1 MSFALSAVQ
10 DETAPANAAWRP
22 VQLAFNPATG
32 SYELCTLDGV
42 VVANDDQP
50 PAEPPAAPSESV
62 EEDFHYDMLGWVALG
77 GPAWGNIFNGPNA
90 PASFDAR
97 PAALEGVSGLCQAS
111 LIPAVRANCPTVQ
124 EGLALYA

>member
-10 DETAPANAAWRP
+10 DETTPANAAWRP

-32 SYELCTLDGV
+32 SYELCTLDGM
-42 VVANDDQP
+42 VVANDEQP
-50 PAEPPAAPSESV
+50 PAETPVAASEIV
-62 EEDFHYDMLGWVALG
+62 EDEFHYDMLGWVALG

-90 PASFDAR
+90 PAGFDAR
-97 PAALEGVSGLCQAS
+97 PAALEGISGLSQAAWT
-111 LIPAVRANCPTVQ
+111 PAVRANCPTVQ